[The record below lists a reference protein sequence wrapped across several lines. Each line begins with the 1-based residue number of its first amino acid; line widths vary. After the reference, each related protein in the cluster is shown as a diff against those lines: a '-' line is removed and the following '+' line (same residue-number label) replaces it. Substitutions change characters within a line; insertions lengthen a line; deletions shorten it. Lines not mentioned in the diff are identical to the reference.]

1 MDVDQ
6 KTMKSNTAVD
16 PRGESIATV
25 YVNAYLDAAGQESAG
40 AAEELISFV
49 DDVLASQSDFSQ
61 LLCGTSLGQDE
72 KIQLIDRIVA
82 QRATPRFTNF
92 LKVLARHDR
101 LALLPTIRQLAEA
114 EFERRSGKR
123 RVSVTSAAE
132 ISDQT
137 LESIRSTL
145 RSSLSIEPIL
155 ETRVDSTLIGG
166 LVIRVG
172 DTVYDGSLKT
182 QIKQLRARLRERCL
196 NEIQRGR
203 DRFSHPEGN

>member
-6 KTMKSNTAVD
+6 KTMKSNTAID

-82 QRATPRFTNF
+82 ERATPRFTSF

-101 LALLPTIRQLAEA
+101 LALLPMIRQLAEA
-114 EFERRSGKR
+114 EFEWRSGKR
-123 RVSVTSAAE
+123 RVNVTSAAE
-132 ISDQT
+132 ISEQT